1 MPAEK
6 AKNLGNFKFSNTYV
20 SFSPHDYL
28 DEHDEYEYWGL
39 KFVIKNKNMGFRLS
53 KTYFYKVPKVI
64 IENNLVAL
72 SIKNDFFLST
82 DKVKTFKIVN
92 EKKYNYRDSSV
103 ILFNIEDRKGAE
115 IYTDN
120 FITII
125 DINDSEETLEW
136 KNCEDPAITNLRKY
150 YQNQYIDKLTHIK
163 SSINSLS
170 TKTFPIQD
178 CTIKIEN
185 SEKIDYNNI
194 TIKNKGEND
203 MNLNSV
209 LKNFKF
215 GKAENVCMSIYGP
228 AFKTFDDR
236 YYSYDSEN
244 LEYVDVTGLI
254 FSDNAF
260 CYMMPVPE
268 TDIVVGDFIQ
278 HLDAW
283 VRVCNFDDDGN
294 AIVEKINTREIV
306 TILPT
311 RSAFNFNFYTKLI
324 VPFDNLS
331 STASEKSPFGNF
343 LPFLLLDDNFSSD
356 KNSILPFILMNNMS
370 NTDTNN
376 IFSNP
381 MFMYMM
387 MKDNSDKNDFLLPV
401 LMMNYKK

>member
-1 MPAEK
+1 M
-6 AKNLGNFKFSNTYV
+6 S
-20 SFSPHDYL
+20 
-28 DEHDEYEYWGL
+28 
-39 KFVIKNKNMGFRLS
+39 FRLS
-53 KTYFYKVPKVI
+53 KTYFYKVPKTI
-64 IENNLVAL
+64 IENNLLAL
-72 SIKNDFFLST
+72 SIKNDFFCST
-82 DKVKTFKIVN
+82 NKLKTFKIVN
-92 EKKYNYRDSSV
+92 EKKYDYRGSSV

-115 IYTDN
+115 IYNNN
-120 FITII
+120 FTTII
-125 DINDSEETLEW
+125 DIIDSEEVLEW
-136 KNCEDPAITNLRKY
+136 KNCEDPVITNLRKD
-150 YQNQYIDKLTHIK
+150 YQNRYIDRLAHLKNL
-163 SSINSLS
+163 INLLAN
-170 TKTFPIQD
+170 KTFPIQD

-185 SEKIDYNNI
+185 SKKIDYNNY
-194 TIKNKGEND
+194 TIKNKGENS

-236 YYSYDSEN
+236 YYSYDSEG

-283 VRVCNFDDDGN
+283 ARVCNFDDDGN
-294 AIVEKINTREIV
+294 TIVEKINTREIV

-343 LPFLLLDDNFSSD
+343 LPFLLLDNNFSSD
-356 KNSILPFILMNNMS
+356 KDSILPFILMNNMG

-387 MKDNSDKNDFLLPV
+387 MKDNSDKNDFLLPM